1 MSLIRTEILDR
12 VAVVTLDDP
21 DRRNAFSP
29 AMVDEVVATFDRIEA
44 DARVG
49 AVIVTG
55 APPAFCSGADLS
67 HLQGAVRE
75 GLLEI
80 YDGFLRI
87 NRSPLP
93 TVAAVNGPAVGAGVN
108 LALVCDLRIAAQ
120 SARFDSR
127 FLRLALHPGGGHAWM
142 LERICGQQTAAA
154 MTLFGEILDG
164 EAAAR
169 RGLVWRCVDDG
180 QLMETAL
187 AIARRTA
194 TAPPELV
201 GRIKATLKEA
211 SGIRN
216 HAEAVHLELEHQE
229 WSVRQPEFTDR
240 LAAIRQRG
248 RGE

>member
-1 MSLIRTEILDR
+1 
-12 VAVVTLDDP
+12 
-21 DRRNAFSP
+21 
-29 AMVDEVVATFDRIEA
+29 
-44 DARVG
+44 
-49 AVIVTG
+49 
-55 APPAFCSGADLS
+55 
-67 HLQGAVRE
+67 
-75 GLLEI
+75 
-80 YDGFLRI
+80 
-87 NRSPLP
+87 
-93 TVAAVNGPAVGAGVN
+93 
-108 LALVCDLRIAAQ
+108 
-120 SARFDSR
+120 
-127 FLRLALHPGGGHAWM
+127 
-142 LERICGQQTAAA
+142 

-211 SGIRN
+211 SEIRN
-216 HAEAVHLELEHQE
+216 HAEAVHFELEQQE